1 MASKKRLLSKL
12 KRLLYNVNVQYTD
25 WLKNEALKLHEPYLD
40 GRNYSSNIE
49 HQLKLPVDISRRKDT
64 VIENILNKK
73 YYTFD
78 NALFIINPFGCSPL
92 SGLFIFNTEKP
103 CKVKYTIKG
112 KRGSDN
118 YTNCDET
125 WTNRH
130 KVPVLGMYDG
140 GITHITFYLIDKN
153 NNEIQETTI
162 RIKLPRTG
170 PVLRNAISIKKY
182 EKTPVPFLMATGG
195 YSGTN
200 YAFDSNGNIRWYL
213 TTPVH
218 PYGVHVLSNRHL
230 LVPDKRMRR
239 PNYGNAHSVIA
250 YEMDFLGRIY
260 RNIYHQSG
268 FHHWA
273 VSREDNGNL
282 LIATSSRYD
291 TYMENSVDEMDKDT
305 GKIIRTINANNI
317 FDSTYVT
324 RYDWAH
330 INAFEYIP
338 GEDAIIASYRNIHTI
353 AKIDLNTQEIIWL
366 LANPD
371 FYKGTE
377 QEAKVLAPAPGVKWF
392 FQQHGVK
399 ILEHINTGN
408 EKKIKITLFDNH
420 TANRRP
426 VNYFDDVKKSNIMV
440 FTINEKEMSVE
451 MNQCITVP
459 LSITRS
465 NVEFDKTTNSIYAMC
480 ANIKDEEVD
489 SRAKILG
496 YNYNTGECITDI
508 SLNNDFFVAKFLDF
522 NLQSVQN
529 TCNEDYPLYIG
540 ELYMP
545 VKEKE
550 IPEDYNEGNYLPD
563 EIKKKLNFTLTGN
576 ILQISCKDHSLPKIF
591 LYNKDNIYV
600 QYFND
605 TEQLTKIFKEHIYT
619 ISVPLQGIDK
629 GKYQA
634 GIEYID
640 NDSNICLYNTGYTT
654 LQLFEK

>member
-49 HQLKLPVDISRRKDT
+49 HQLKLPADISRRKDT

-200 YAFDSNGNIRWYL
+200 YVFDSNGNIRWYL

-218 PYGVHVLSNRHL
+218 PYGVHVLSNGHL

-640 NDSNICLYNTGYTT
+640 NDSNICLYNTGYWIDI
-654 LQLFEK
+654 K

>member
-218 PYGVHVLSNRHL
+218 PYGVHVLSNGHL

-489 SRAKILG
+489 SRTKILG

-640 NDSNICLYNTGYTT
+640 NDSNICLYNTGYWIDI
-654 LQLFEK
+654 K

>member
-49 HQLKLPVDISRRKDT
+49 HQLKLPADISRRKDT

-218 PYGVHVLSNRHL
+218 PYGVHVLSNGHL

-377 QEAKVLAPAPGVKWF
+377 QEAKVLAPAPGIKWF

-576 ILQISCKDHSLPKIF
+576 IL
-591 LYNKDNIYV
+591 
-600 QYFND
+600 
-605 TEQLTKIFKEHIYT
+605 T
-619 ISVPLQGIDK
+619 
-629 GKYQA
+629 
-634 GIEYID
+634 
-640 NDSNICLYNTGYTT
+640 
-654 LQLFEK
+654 

>member
-49 HQLKLPVDISRRKDT
+49 HQLKLPADISRRKDT

-218 PYGVHVLSNRHL
+218 PYGVHVLSNGHL

-605 TEQLTKIFKEHIYT
+605 TEQLTKIFKEHIYN
-619 ISVPLQGIDK
+619 ISVTLQGIDK

-640 NDSNICLYNTGYTT
+640 NDSNICLYNTGYWIDI
-654 LQLFEK
+654 K

>member
-12 KRLLYNVNVQYTD
+12 KRLLYNVNVQYTE

-49 HQLKLPVDISRRKDT
+49 HQLKLSADISRRKDT

-73 YYTFD
+73 HYTFD

-140 GITHITFYLIDKN
+140 GITHITFYLLDKN

-218 PYGVHVLSNRHL
+218 PYGVHVLSNGHL

-317 FDSTYVT
+317 FDNTYVT

-338 GEDAIIASYRNIHTI
+338 EEDAIIASYRNIHTI

-377 QEAKVLAPAPGVKWF
+377 QESKVLAPAPGVKWF

-399 ILEHINTGN
+399 ILERIDTDN

-426 VNYFDDVKKSNIMV
+426 VSYFDDVKKSDIMV

-496 YNYNTGECITDI
+496 YNYNTGECVTDI
-508 SLNNDFFVAKFLDF
+508 SLNNDFFIAKFLDF
-522 NLQSVQN
+522 NLESVQN
-529 TCNEDYPLYIG
+529 TCTEDSPLYIG

-550 IPEDYNEGNYLPD
+550 IPKGYNEGNYLPD
-563 EIKKKLNFTLTGN
+563 DIKKKLNFTLTGN
-576 ILQISCKDHSLPKIF
+576 ILQISCKDHALPKIF
-591 LYNKDNIYV
+591 LYKKDNIYIK
-600 QYFND
+600 YFND
-605 TEQLTKIFKEHIYT
+605 TEQLTKIFKEHIYI
-619 ISVPLQGIDK
+619 ISVPLQEIDK

-640 NDSNICLYNTGYTT
+640 NDSNICLYNTGYWIDI
-654 LQLFEK
+654 K

>member
-49 HQLKLPVDISRRKDT
+49 HQLKLPADISRRKDT

-218 PYGVHVLSNRHL
+218 PYGVHVLSNGHL

-634 GIEYID
+634 GIEYVD
-640 NDSNICLYNTGYTT
+640 NDSNICLYNTGYWIDI
-654 LQLFEK
+654 K

>member
-49 HQLKLPVDISRRKDT
+49 HQLKLPADISRRKDT

-338 GEDAIIASYRNIHTI
+338 GEDAMIASYRNIHTI

-640 NDSNICLYNTGYTT
+640 NDSNICLYNTGYWIDI
-654 LQLFEK
+654 K

>member
-49 HQLKLPVDISRRKDT
+49 HQLKLPADISRRKDT

-218 PYGVHVLSNRHL
+218 PYGVHVLSNGHL

-640 NDSNICLYNTGYTT
+640 NDSNIT
-654 LQLFEK
+654 

>member
-305 GKIIRTINANNI
+305 GKIIRTINSNNI

-640 NDSNICLYNTGYTT
+640 NDSNICLYNTGYWIDI
-654 LQLFEK
+654 K

>member
-49 HQLKLPVDISRRKDT
+49 HQLKLPADISRRKDT

-218 PYGVHVLSNRHL
+218 PYGVHVLSNGHL

-260 RNIYHQSG
+260 RNIYHQSD

-377 QEAKVLAPAPGVKWF
+377 QEAKVLAPAPGIKWF

-640 NDSNICLYNTGYTT
+640 NDSNICLYNTGYWIDI
-654 LQLFEK
+654 K

>member
-49 HQLKLPVDISRRKDT
+49 HQLKLPADISRRKDT

-218 PYGVHVLSNRHL
+218 PYGVHVLSNGHL

-489 SRAKILG
+489 SCAKILG

-640 NDSNICLYNTGYTT
+640 NDSNICLYNTGYWIDI
-654 LQLFEK
+654 K

>member
-49 HQLKLPVDISRRKDT
+49 HQLKLPADISRRKDT

-182 EKTPVPFLMATGG
+182 EKTPVPFLMSTGG

-218 PYGVHVLSNRHL
+218 PYGVHVLSNGHL

-353 AKIDLNTQEIIWL
+353 ANIDLNTQEIIWL

-377 QEAKVLAPAPGVKWF
+377 QEAKVLASAPGVKWF

-640 NDSNICLYNTGYTT
+640 NDSNICLYNTGYWIDI
-654 LQLFEK
+654 K

>member
-49 HQLKLPVDISRRKDT
+49 HQLKLPADISRRKDT

-218 PYGVHVLSNRHL
+218 PYGVHVLSNGHL

-576 ILQISCKDHSLPKIF
+576 ILSISCKDHSLPKIF

-634 GIEYID
+634 GIEYVD
-640 NDSNICLYNTGYTT
+640 NDSNICLYNTGYWIDI
-654 LQLFEK
+654 K

>member
-49 HQLKLPVDISRRKDT
+49 HQLKLPADISRRKDT

-130 KVPVLGMYDG
+130 KAPVLGMYDG

-218 PYGVHVLSNRHL
+218 PYGVHVLSNGHL

-640 NDSNICLYNTGYTT
+640 NDSNICLYNTGYWIDI
-654 LQLFEK
+654 K

>member
-1 MASKKRLLSKL
+1 MASKKRLLIKL

-218 PYGVHVLSNRHL
+218 PYGVHVLSNGHL

-305 GKIIRTINANNI
+305 GKIIRTINSNNI

-640 NDSNICLYNTGYTT
+640 NDSNICLYNTGYWIDI
-654 LQLFEK
+654 K

>member
-25 WLKNEALKLHEPYLD
+25 WPKNEALKLHEPYLD

-218 PYGVHVLSNRHL
+218 PYGVHVLSNGHL

-305 GKIIRTINANNI
+305 GKIIRTINSNNI

-640 NDSNICLYNTGYTT
+640 NDSNICLYNTGYWIDI
-654 LQLFEK
+654 K

>member
-12 KRLLYNVNVQYTD
+12 KRLLYNVNVQYTE

-49 HQLKLPVDISRRKDT
+49 HQLKLSADISRRKDT

-73 YYTFD
+73 HYTFD

-140 GITHITFYLIDKN
+140 GITHITFYLLDKN

-218 PYGVHVLSNRHL
+218 PYGVHVLSNGHL

-317 FDSTYVT
+317 FDNTYVT

-338 GEDAIIASYRNIHTI
+338 EEDAIIASYRNIHTI

-377 QEAKVLAPAPGVKWF
+377 QESKVLAPAPGVKWF

-399 ILEHINTGN
+399 ILERIDTDN

-426 VNYFDDVKKSNIMV
+426 VSYFDDVKKSDIMV

-496 YNYNTGECITDI
+496 YNYNTGECVTDI
-508 SLNNDFFVAKFLDF
+508 SLNNDFFIAKFLDF
-522 NLQSVQN
+522 NLESVQN
-529 TCNEDYPLYIG
+529 TCTEDSPLYIG

-550 IPEDYNEGNYLPD
+550 IPKGYNEGNYLPD
-563 EIKKKLNFTLTGN
+563 DIKKKLNFTLTGN
-576 ILQISCKDHSLPKIF
+576 ILQISCKDHALPKIF
-591 LYNKDNIYV
+591 LYNKDNIYI

-605 TEQLTKIFKEHIYT
+605 TEQLTKIFKEHIYI
-619 ISVPLQGIDK
+619 ISVPLQEIDK

-640 NDSNICLYNTGYTT
+640 NDSNICLYNTGYWIDI
-654 LQLFEK
+654 K

>member
-49 HQLKLPVDISRRKDT
+49 HQLKLPADISRRKDT

-140 GITHITFYLIDKN
+140 GITHITFSLIDKN

-218 PYGVHVLSNRHL
+218 PYGVHVLSNGHL

-640 NDSNICLYNTGYTT
+640 NDSNICLYNTGYWIDI
-654 LQLFEK
+654 K

>member
-49 HQLKLPVDISRRKDT
+49 HQLKLPADISRRKDT

-218 PYGVHVLSNRHL
+218 PYGVHVLSNGHL

-634 GIEYID
+634 G
-640 NDSNICLYNTGYTT
+640 TG
-654 LQLFEK
+654 

>member
-49 HQLKLPVDISRRKDT
+49 HQLKLPADISRRKDT

-78 NALFIINPFGCSPL
+78 NALLIINPFGCSPL

-182 EKTPVPFLMATGG
+182 EKTPVPFLMSTGG

-218 PYGVHVLSNRHL
+218 PYGVHVLSNGHL

-377 QEAKVLAPAPGVKWF
+377 QEAKVLASAPGVKWF

-640 NDSNICLYNTGYTT
+640 NDSNICLYNTGYWIDI
-654 LQLFEK
+654 K

>member
-1 MASKKRLLSKL
+1 
-12 KRLLYNVNVQYTD
+12 
-25 WLKNEALKLHEPYLD
+25 
-40 GRNYSSNIE
+40 
-49 HQLKLPVDISRRKDT
+49 
-64 VIENILNKK
+64 
-73 YYTFD
+73 
-78 NALFIINPFGCSPL
+78 
-92 SGLFIFNTEKP
+92 
-103 CKVKYTIKG
+103 
-112 KRGSDN
+112 
-118 YTNCDET
+118 
-125 WTNRH
+125 
-130 KVPVLGMYDG
+130 MYDG

-218 PYGVHVLSNRHL
+218 PYGVHVLSNGHL

-640 NDSNICLYNTGYTT
+640 NDSNICLYNTGYWIDI
-654 LQLFEK
+654 K

>member
-12 KRLLYNVNVQYTD
+12 KRLLYNVNVQYTE

-49 HQLKLPVDISRRKDT
+49 HQLKLSADISRRKDT

-73 YYTFD
+73 HYTFD

-140 GITHITFYLIDKN
+140 GITHITFYLLDKN

-218 PYGVHVLSNRHL
+218 PYGIHVLSNGHL

-317 FDSTYVT
+317 FDNTYVT

-338 GEDAIIASYRNIHTI
+338 EEDAIIASYRNIHTI

-377 QEAKVLAPAPGVKWF
+377 QESKVLAPAPGVKWF

-399 ILEHINTGN
+399 ILERIDTDN

-426 VNYFDDVKKSNIMV
+426 VSYFDDVKKSDIMV

-496 YNYNTGECITDI
+496 YNYNTGECVTDI
-508 SLNNDFFVAKFLDF
+508 SLNNDFFIAKFLDF
-522 NLQSVQN
+522 NLESVQN
-529 TCNEDYPLYIG
+529 TCTEDSPLYIG

-550 IPEDYNEGNYLPD
+550 IPKGYNEGNYLPD
-563 EIKKKLNFTLTGN
+563 DIKKKLNFTLTGN
-576 ILQISCKDHSLPKIF
+576 ILQISCKDHALPKIF
-591 LYNKDNIYV
+591 LYNKDNIYI

-605 TEQLTKIFKEHIYT
+605 TEQLTKIFKEHIYI
-619 ISVPLQGIDK
+619 ISVPLQEIDK

-640 NDSNICLYNTGYTT
+640 NDSNICLYNTGYWIDI
-654 LQLFEK
+654 K

>member
-49 HQLKLPVDISRRKDT
+49 HQLKLPADISRRKDT

-218 PYGVHVLSNRHL
+218 PYGVHVLSNGHL

-260 RNIYHQSG
+260 RNIYHQSD

-540 ELYMP
+540 QLYMP

-640 NDSNICLYNTGYTT
+640 NDSNICLYNTGYWIDI
-654 LQLFEK
+654 K

>member
-200 YAFDSNGNIRWYL
+200 YAFDSNRNIRWYL

-218 PYGVHVLSNRHL
+218 PYGVHVLSNGHL

-640 NDSNICLYNTGYTT
+640 NDSNICLYNTGYWIDI
-654 LQLFEK
+654 K

>member
-218 PYGVHVLSNRHL
+218 PYGVHVLSNGHL

-640 NDSNICLYNTGYTT
+640 NDSNICLYNTGYWIDI
-654 LQLFEK
+654 K

>member
-49 HQLKLPVDISRRKDT
+49 HQLKLPADISRRKDT

-118 YTNCDET
+118 YINCDET

-218 PYGVHVLSNRHL
+218 PYGVHVLSNGHL

-640 NDSNICLYNTGYTT
+640 NDSNICLYNTGYWIDI
-654 LQLFEK
+654 K

>member
-49 HQLKLPVDISRRKDT
+49 HQLKLPADISRRKDT

-218 PYGVHVLSNRHL
+218 PYGVHVLSNGHL

-239 PNYGNAHSVIA
+239 PNYCNAHSVIA

-640 NDSNICLYNTGYTT
+640 NDSNICLYNTGYWIDI
-654 LQLFEK
+654 K

>member
-49 HQLKLPVDISRRKDT
+49 HQLKLPADISRRKDT

-218 PYGVHVLSNRHL
+218 PYGVHVLSNGHL

-324 RYDWAH
+324 RYGWAH

-640 NDSNICLYNTGYTT
+640 NDSNICLYNTGYWIDI
-654 LQLFEK
+654 K

>member
-49 HQLKLPVDISRRKDT
+49 HQLKLPADISRRKDT

-182 EKTPVPFLMATGG
+182 EKTPVPFLMSTGG

-218 PYGVHVLSNRHL
+218 PYGVHVLSNGHL

-377 QEAKVLAPAPGVKWF
+377 QEAKVLSPAPGVKWF

-640 NDSNICLYNTGYTT
+640 NDSNICLYNTGYWIDI
-654 LQLFEK
+654 K

>member
-49 HQLKLPVDISRRKDT
+49 HQLKLPADISRRKDT

-218 PYGVHVLSNRHL
+218 PYGVHVLSNGHL

-338 GEDAIIASYRNIHTI
+338 GEDAIIASYRNIHII

-377 QEAKVLAPAPGVKWF
+377 QEAKVLAPAPGIKWF

-563 EIKKKLNFTLTGN
+563 EIKKNLNFTLTGN

-619 ISVPLQGIDK
+619 ISVPLQVIDK

-640 NDSNICLYNTGYTT
+640 NDSNICLYNTGYWIDI
-654 LQLFEK
+654 K